1 MSKRDDGQW
10 VPLEEA
16 ATLVNRKA
24 STLISQMRRR
34 RLERD
39 RHYRYIGDGKL
50 ELNVLEYLRWVDYEK
65 AERKR
70 PLVERMARQ
79 IARDEVE
86 IKKVLDD
93 IAQKPSQT
101 SQPTSPSTKSKP
113 KLIPLSV
120 WVDQTFGEY
129 PLPRTPSYDG

>member
-16 ATLVNRKA
+16 ATLVKRKA

-50 ELNVLEYLRWVDYEK
+50 ELNVLEYLRWLDYWSSPL
-65 AERKR
+65 KR
-70 PLVERMARQ
+70 RTQ
-79 IARDEVE
+79 
-86 IKKVLDD
+86 
-93 IAQKPSQT
+93 S
-101 SQPTSPSTKSKP
+101 PTYNN
-113 KLIPLSV
+113 
-120 WVDQTFGEY
+120 G
-129 PLPRTPSYDG
+129 